1 MHPDSFS
8 AKSSTAKGEDDN
20 RREIRKDTARAATA
34 LSSSEVVFRFG
45 SANAEY
51 IKGYR
56 GVDNETGRKLR
67 DGLKSLSRQK
77 TGEAQKAGN
86 AAEIHATSRDNAE
99 NIINKSAAR
108 SARADDQSRRYGTN
122 HPVVDRIKLSEDGG
136 ATFTQMKFEA
146 SPNKLINKIVAEDG
160 PYSRYLDPLEV
171 CEARAA
177 KHLESVK
184 RAEAKAAVFTE
195 RGQHELAEKWNSI
208 AEDLNE
214 RVAANREIGVSEI
227 CLEVPSDQV
236 NEIKRRC
243 REKAQAFRDRAK
255 ELDAQATAKGAD
267 TKAAG
272 VLREKA
278 KGLRETADRC
288 DKLEERVVDSGLTTE
303 EARAAATRPL
313 RTTATEIAKTSHR
326 AGVEGAKWGA
336 LIGAVI
342 SIVTNAFSIAQNEKA
357 PSDAAQ
363 DIAEDTLFAAAL
375 GYSTAFAGSALKG
388 VMQQSS
394 SQTLRSLSATNAPAL
409 AVNVCI
415 SLGSSVKRYVT
426 GEITEAQLLNE
437 VGEKG
442 TGMLSAGMMGAVGQV
457 AIPIPFV
464 GAAIG
469 GMIGYTLSSFFYQS
483 ALEAAEGVAH
493 SREELARI
501 RTIEAAALERLMHE
515 RARIDAFI
523 QREIPQLR
531 QETDTLFLS
540 IQSNNIDNF
549 AIAINRYATLLGHN
563 LQFRSMD
570 EFDAFMSSDKPLS
583 L

>member
-1 MHPDSFS
+1 MHPHSFS
-8 AKSSTAKGEDDN
+8 AESSTVNDEDSS
-20 RREIRKDTARAATA
+20 RKEIREDTARAATA
-34 LSSSEVVFRFG
+34 LASSEVVFRFG

-67 DGLKSLSRQK
+67 DGLKSLSQQK
-77 TGEAQKAGN
+77 TGELQKAGN

-99 NIINKSAAR
+99 NIINKSSAR
-108 SARADDQSRRYGTN
+108 SARADDQSLQYGTN
-122 HPVVDRIKLSEDGG
+122 HPVVDRIKVGELGD
-136 ATFTQMKFEA
+136 ATFSQMKFEA

-160 PYSRYLDPLEV
+160 PYSRYLDPSEV

-177 KHLESVK
+177 KYRESVK
-184 RAEAKAAVFTE
+184 RAESKAASY
-195 RGQHELAEKWNSI
+195 AEKGKTELSEKWTRI
-208 AEDLNE
+208 AENLNE
-214 RVAANREIGVSEI
+214 RVEANTQIANSDI
-227 CLEVPSDQV
+227 LLEVPSDQV
-236 NEIKRRC
+236 EEIKRRC
-243 REKAQAFRDRAK
+243 REKANAYRGRAQ
-255 ELDAQATAKGAD
+255 ELDAQAATKGAD
-267 TKAAG
+267 TEAANALRKKAQT
-272 VLREKA
+272 
-278 KGLRETADRC
+278 LRETADRC
-288 DKLEERVVDSGLTTE
+288 DKLEDLVVDSGLTTE

-313 RTTATEIAKTSHR
+313 LTTTTEILKTSHR
-326 AGVEGAKWGA
+326 AGVEGAKYGA

-342 SIVTNAFSIAQNEKA
+342 STLTNAVSVVQNEKELN
-357 PSDAAQ
+357 DAAQ
-363 DIAEDTLFAAAL
+363 DIAVDTLSAAAL

-394 SQTLRSLSATNAPAL
+394 NQTLRTLSTTNAPAL
-409 AVNVCI
+409 AVSVCI

-442 TGMLSAGMMGAVGQV
+442 AGMLSAGMMSAVGQV

-483 ALEAAEGVAH
+483 ALEAAEGVEQ

-501 RTIEAAALERLMHE
+501 RTIEAAARERLLRE
-515 RARIDAFI
+515 QAQIDEFI
-523 QREIPQLR
+523 KREIPQLR
-531 QETDTLFLS
+531 QETDTLFLA
-540 IQSNNIDNF
+540 IKHDNTEHF
-549 AIAINRYATLLGHN
+549 AVAINQYATLLGRN
-563 LQFRSMD
+563 LQFRNMD